1 MAAAGKTRTIRFN
14 LYDTIVYTLLI
25 LMSLAT
31 LIPILFV
38 VGGSF
43 ASTKEL
49 LEKGVVLFPTQFSL
63 DGYKY
68 IFSTSTFTH
77 SLLVTVWITVLGTLV
92 NLAMTLLTAYPLS
105 KNELKGQ
112 KLCMRLIVFTMIFS
126 GGMIP
131 TYLVVKSLGMLD
143 SYWSLVIPGA
153 ISAFNLIVIRNFFQ
167 QLPEGLE
174 ESAKIDGYNDLQ
186 ILVRIVLPLSM
197 PVIATFALFY
207 AVGHWN
213 TYFNAILYITDSA
226 KWPIQVLLRQIVILS
241 MGGIGDSNAFD
252 VNFVPPAQTVKLAA
266 IVVATVPVLLIYP
279 FLQRH
284 FTQGMMLG
292 AIKG

>member
-1 MAAAGKTRTIRFN
+1 MSSGRRTFRFN
-14 LYDTIVYTLLI
+14 LYDTVVYTLLI
-25 LMSLAT
+25 LMTLAT
-31 LIPILFV
+31 LIPVLFV

-49 LEKGVVLFPTQFSL
+49 LEKGVVIFPTQFSL

-68 IFSTSTFTH
+68 IFSTSTFTD
-77 SLLVTVWITVLGTLV
+77 SLLVTVWITVLGTAI
-92 NLAMTLLTAYPLS
+92 NLAMTILTAYPLS
-105 KNELKGQ
+105 KNELGGQ
-112 KLCMRLIVFTMIFS
+112 KPVMMLIVFSMIFS

-131 TYLVVKSLGMLD
+131 TYLVVQSFGMLD
-143 SYWSLVIPGA
+143 SYLALVIPGA
-153 ISAFNLIVIRNFFQ
+153 ISAFNLIVVRNFFQ
-167 QLPEGLE
+167 QLPDGLE

-186 ILVRIVLPLSM
+186 ILIRIVLPLSL

-213 TYFNAILYITDSA
+213 TYFNAILYINDST

-292 AIKG
+292 AMKG

>member
-1 MAAAGKTRTIRFN
+1 MRNERRMVRFS
-14 LYDTIVYTLLI
+14 LYDVIVYTLLI
-25 LMSLAT
+25 CMSLVT
-31 LIPILFV
+31 IIPVLFV
-38 VGGSF
+38 LGGSF
-43 ASTKEL
+43 ASTAEL
-49 LEKGVVLFPTQFSL
+49 LEKGVVFFPTKFSM

-68 IFSTSTFTH
+68 IFSTMTFTK
-77 SLLVTVWITVLGTLV
+77 SLLVTVWITLLGTTT
-92 NLAMTLLTAYPLS
+92 NLAMTILMAYPLS
-105 KNELKGQ
+105 KSELKGQ
-112 KLCMRLIVFTMIFS
+112 NFIMMLIVFSMVFS

-131 TYLVVKSLGMLD
+131 LYLVVQSFGMLD
-143 SYWSLVIPGA
+143 TYWSLVVPGA
-153 ISAFNLIVIRNFFQ
+153 ISAFNLIIIRNFFQ

-186 ILVRIVLPLSM
+186 ILIRIVLPLSM
-197 PVIATFALFY
+197 PIIATFALFY

-213 TYFNAILYITDSA
+213 TYFNAILYINDAS

-252 VNFVPPAQTVKLAA
+252 VSFVPPAQTVKLAS

>member
-1 MAAAGKTRTIRFN
+1 MPSGAKKNRFN
-14 LYDTIVYTLLI
+14 WYDAIVYSLLLLFTLL
-25 LMSLAT
+25 T
-31 LIPILFV
+31 LVPFLFV

-68 IFSTSTFTH
+68 IFSTSTFIT
-77 SLLVTVWITVLGTLV
+77 SLLVTVWITVSGTAV
-92 NLAMTLLTAYPLS
+92 NLVMTILTAYPLS
-105 KNELKGQ
+105 KSELKGQ
-112 KLCMRLIVFTMIFS
+112 KICMMLIVFSMIFS

-131 TYLVVKSLGMLD
+131 TYLVVKAFGMLD
-143 SYWSLVIPGA
+143 SYWSLIIPGA
-153 ISAFNLIVIRNFFQ
+153 ISGFNLIVIRNFFQ

-186 ILVRIVLPLSM
+186 ILFRIVLPLSM

-266 IVVATVPVLLIYP
+266 IVVATVPILLIYP

-292 AIKG
+292 AMKG